1 MKWIGRRQSG
11 NVEDRRGSG
20 GGGGFG
26 GFGGF
31 GGGSRIPG
39 GLFSKGGLIVVVIVV
54 IIAWINGVNPL
65 QLLQQ
70 TNTGGNT
77 YSSDQNYTP
86 SASEQELA
94 AFVRVVLADTED
106 VWNKQFSDYR
116 EPTLVMFTDYVES
129 ACGQASAATGPFYCP
144 ADEKVYIDLSFY
156 NDLKNKFGAP
166 GDFAQAYVIAH
177 EVGHHIQHLMGISDK
192 VHGLRQEQSEAEANA
207 MSVRLELQADFLAGL
222 WAHYAEEMN
231 DVLDPGDIE
240 EALTAASAIGDD
252 RLQKQARGYVTP
264 DSFTHG
270 TSEQR
275 MKWFKKGYDTGDMK
289 QGDTFSISASE
300 L

>member
-94 AFVRVVLADTED
+94 ALVRVVLADTED